1 MKIKEGWMVREVAGE
16 FVAIPVGA
24 QIDFNGMITLNETG
38 KTIWSCLEQGAE
50 QEEVVQAILKE
61 FDVDEET
68 ARSHTA
74 AFIERLKE
82 LELLA

>member
-24 QIDFNGMITLNETG
+24 QINFDGMITLNETG
-38 KTIWSCLEQGAE
+38 KTIWTCLEKGAE
-50 QEEVVQAILKE
+50 QEDVVQALLNE

-68 ARSHTA
+68 AKSHVA
-74 AFIERLKE
+74 VFIERLKE